1 MLTVSNGEGII
12 NRLLQTA
19 AKAKEKAKMQEEN
32 TATEHKR
39 AQEEDVREHEKH
51 KHKVTVS
58 VDGKERKLEP
68 GTYVVSE
75 FKREVHVDAEKE
87 LEEIVHGEL
96 KPLDDAAT
104 ITIKGGE
111 VFVSHVRRGGSS

>member
-1 MLTVSNGEGII
+1 
-12 NRLLQTA
+12 
-19 AKAKEKAKMQEEN
+19 MQEES
-32 TATEHKR
+32 TTMEDKH
-39 AQEEDVREHEKH
+39 AQEEDVREHEDH
-51 KHKVTVS
+51 KQRVTVIVDRKEHKV
-58 VDGKERKLEP
+58 EP

-75 FKREVHVDAEKE
+75 FKRVVHVDPEKE

-96 KPLDDAAT
+96 KPLDDGAS